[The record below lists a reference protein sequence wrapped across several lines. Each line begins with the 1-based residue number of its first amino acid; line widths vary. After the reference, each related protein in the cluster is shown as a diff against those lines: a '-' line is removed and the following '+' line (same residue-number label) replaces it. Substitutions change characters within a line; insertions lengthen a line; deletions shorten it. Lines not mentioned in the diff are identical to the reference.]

1 MIVAL
6 ITAEQGGPPTVV
18 ISFGKKNMSIF
29 IAELGIEYRIRPAG
43 NYHRTG
49 KQEDGGVLPGAKRK
63 LPIIL
68 LCHGVHSGSYEPN
81 GISE

>member
-1 MIVAL
+1 
-6 ITAEQGGPPTVV
+6 
-18 ISFGKKNMSIF
+18 MSIF

-49 KQEDGGVLPGAKRK
+49 QEDGGVLPGAKRK

-68 LCHGVHSGSYEPN
+68 CHGAGVFN